1 MDTNQLQNELCQF
14 TGTTAYHRFSRLFHT
29 FVLTDGTQFLAENA
43 GAYWLMDLIASH
55 FSAYRDQ
62 EFVAVKLKR
71 NTKGGCTVRLEDGN
85 DGLLAQQRVK
95 YTDFPFEE
103 ITLYVVPKNELRV
116 ILLPSEY

>member
-1 MDTNQLQNELCQF
+1 MDANQLRNDLRQF

-43 GAYWLMDLIASH
+43 GAYWLMDLVASH
-55 FSAYRDQ
+55 LPAYRGE

-85 DGLLAQQRVK
+85 DGLLAQQRVE
-95 YTDFPFEE
+95 YTDFPLEE
-103 ITLYVVPKNELRV
+103 ITLYVVPQDDLRV